1 MRPIDADAFR
11 DWWLYNGE
19 NEHIYDTNDILD
31 SIDNWSPITSS
42 SEWVSVKEKLPEDRG
57 DVLVMAYWHACWQI
71 MIGWYSEIHR
81 HWRIITRYGEKETT
95 GVTHWM
101 SLPVPPDRRPPEEEE
116 EAKDD
121 YMGLMRDM
129 RSDYPCRRAMLW
141 NQKLER
147 GPGRR

>member
-121 YMGLMRDM
+121 YMG
-129 RSDYPCRRAMLW
+129 
-141 NQKLER
+141 
-147 GPGRR
+147 